1 MINDKK
7 EFNWKTLP
15 ELFFEEAKKQLDKP
29 LLWYKTNN
37 QYSSVHTIT
46 KIPAFCLYLFHF
58 FLDLFCL
65 FF

>member
-37 QYSSVHTIT
+37 QYKSYSSDVSNISLLTETSIS
-46 KIPAFCLYLFHF
+46 
-58 FLDLFCL
+58 
-65 FF
+65 